1 MDVDML
7 RTQRKWEVEGQ
18 KIRQC
23 IHRKGPSKGNENKLK
38 KRQSYA
44 EKNKFCHI
52 KVQNT
57 SHQQISYKYSA
68 DLQLNKTDNTKLGT
82 SSSRFK

>member
-1 MDVDML
+1 MAPDYSQQYALNILFCSLQYGLTNGKYFMDVDMF
-7 RTQRKWEVEGQ
+7 RTQRKWEVERQ

-23 IHRKGPSKGNENKLK
+23 IYTHRKGPSKGNENKLK

-52 KVQNT
+52 
-57 SHQQISYKYSA
+57 
-68 DLQLNKTDNTKLGT
+68 
-82 SSSRFK
+82 